1 MTLATEFKNE
11 DLSGRFHTTITR
23 TFFFSDIYA
32 PVVGQSERVDQLLMK
47 LRNKLEVEI
56 NFHQKGFELLGTLDT
71 LFATAHSSGG
81 IR

>member
-1 MTLATEFKNE
+1 MLATEFIWA
-11 DLSGRFHTTITR
+11 LSYFSNNN
-23 TFFFSDIYA
+23 FFSLFSDIYG

-56 NFHQKGFELLGTLDT
+56 NFHQKGFGLLGTLDT